1 MKQKKNSLSDHF
13 SASEKENKVQ
23 FWNSNQAV
31 CILDQDLRIIHWST
45 NMESLTGFS
54 REEMICRELFKEAYT
69 HLFSMKKVFCR
80 AASERTTLTVDHW
93 NSERERWFRI
103 SLFPIEEKL
112 FVTLRDVTREKNRFE
127 RLTAFKNLQKHVLNS
142 TADLIWAIDRDYKLL
157 LANEAYYQM
166 MTNRA
171 GEPISIG
178 ENVLQ
183 ERGERDRRRQRLGE
197 WKKWYDM
204 ALNGTHNLATIAIK
218 DVDAEY
224 LYEVTFEP
232 VISESG
238 KNGIIGVACFARD
251 VSERAKHLESIE
263 KQNSQLREIA
273 WLQSHKMRA
282 PLSNIL
288 GLTDLILNSEE
299 AAEKEQLVGH
309 LQKAAG
315 DLDKIIAEIVHKI
328 SR

>member
-1 MKQKKNSLSDHF
+1 
-13 SASEKENKVQ
+13 
-23 FWNSNQAV
+23 
-31 CILDQDLRIIHWST
+31 
-45 NMESLTGFS
+45 MESLTGFS
-54 REEMICRELFKEAYT
+54 REEMICRELFKETYT

-80 AASERTTLTVDHW
+80 AVSERTTLTVDHW

-112 FVTLRDVTREKNRFE
+112 FVTLRDVTQEKNEFE
-127 RLTAFKNLQKHVLNS
+127 KITAFKNLQKHVLNS

-166 MTNRA
+166 MANRA
-171 GEPISIG
+171 GESISIG
-178 ENVLQ
+178 DNVLQ
-183 ERGERDRRRQRLGE
+183 ERGERDSRGQRLGE
-197 WKKWYDM
+197 WKNWYDI
-204 ALNGTHNLATIAIK
+204 AFNGTHNLATIAIK

-238 KNGIIGVACFARD
+238 KKGIIGVACFARD
-251 VSERAKHLESIE
+251 VSERARHLESIE

-273 WLQSHKMRA
+273 WLQSHKVRA

-288 GLTDLILNSEE
+288 GLTDLILSSEKAE
-299 AAEKEQLVGH
+299 EKEQLTGY
-309 LQKAAG
+309 LQNAAG
-315 DLDKIIAEIVHKI
+315 ELERIIEEIIQKV
-328 SR
+328 SRQ